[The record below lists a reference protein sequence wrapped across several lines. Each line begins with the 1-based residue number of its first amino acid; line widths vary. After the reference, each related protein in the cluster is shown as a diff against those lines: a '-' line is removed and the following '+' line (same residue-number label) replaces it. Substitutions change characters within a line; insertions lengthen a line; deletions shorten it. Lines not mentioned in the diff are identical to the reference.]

1 MKNCRILSLIAVV
14 LTMSILSSY
23 VFADGGDENDR
34 KNDDPIEETQI
45 DEDLNRQIL
54 EYLENLDESE
64 LDPNRNEDHYEH
76 RSDEE
81 IIEQWEQEERE
92 HPCGIEELPVLDDSN
107 PPDRDTDPTGFYS
120 IGSDLYYTDPVT
132 NVRYCNTTLTYEHI
146 VFTFGSDYKVT
157 SIVPVNAYSS
167 NRRVKILLEA
177 FNWIGTPYAL
187 HSDMPDEFS
196 CGGYV
201 AYVYLKA
208 LGVDIGIGSAVQI
221 KRIDNHTTQ
230 YFNQAVNMVPERIN
244 ESDLLPGDVIY
255 WYSPICQEGIQDC
268 PYMYLDD
275 PRTCGLYEGIHHSAI
290 YIGNGQVAESAYGR
304 GVIVGDIRDMTA
316 SGLYYY
322 CCARYI
328 NEAVTLP
335 CVTALQTRPAGKYK
349 VSLEWTSNRYA
360 DGYLIYSRKNDVYAY
375 CGMTTV
381 KYEVSPQQP
390 QPTQYPNQS
399 PVVVED
405 LARRFVSRFTDAN
418 ALSSGNAYY
427 VFPYVTDYNGT
438 MYPGTVSVMVT
449 GEGICLPVENLGLTP
464 NIGSITL
471 HWDANPEAD
480 GYLIY
485 GYTNA
490 LPYGFIG
497 MTQLL
502 TNPEFTDTSAS
513 AEILNHYWV
522 FAYYVENNQIIPGL
536 PSNEIQGRAN

>member
-1 MKNCRILSLIAVV
+1 MKNRRILSLIAVV

-76 RSDEE
+76 RSDKE

-157 SIVPVNAYSS
+157 SIAPVYAYSS

-187 HSDMPDEFS
+187 YSDMPDEFS

-201 AYVYLKA
+201 AYVYLMA
-208 LGVDIGIGSAVQI
+208 LGVDIGVGSWYQI
-221 KRIDNHTTQ
+221 YCIDQGITSTKN
-230 YFNQAVNMVPERIN
+230 ADVNMEPEEIT
-244 ESDLLPGDVIY
+244 ESELLPGDVIY
-255 WYSPICQEGIQDC
+255 WYNQNCAAGQAC
-268 PYMYLDD
+268 PYLSDH
-275 PRTCGLYEGIHHSAI
+275 PTKCPFSGGIHHSAI

-304 GVIVGDIRDMTA
+304 GVIVGDIRDLTA
-316 SGLYYY
+316 SGLTIYRYV
-322 CCARYI
+322 RYI
-328 NEAVTLP
+328 NEDVTLNAVTNLHAE
-335 CVTALQTRPAGKYK
+335 TAGKHK
-349 VSLEWTSNRYA
+349 VSLEWTSKRYEDA
-360 DGYLIYSRKNDVYAY
+360 YLIYTRKNGVYSY
-375 CGMTTV
+375 LGMTRV

-390 QPTQYPNQS
+390 LPTPYPNQ
-399 PVVVED
+399 PPIFVED
-405 LARRFVSRFTDAN
+405 LARRFVSRYLDDE

-438 MYPGTVSVMVT
+438 MYPGTVSIMVSA
-449 GEGICLPVENLGLTP
+449 EGICTAVPNLTLTEQV
-464 NIGSITL
+464 GSIKL
-471 HWDANPEAD
+471 DWGSSAEAE

-485 GYTNA
+485 GIRGGGT
-490 LPYGFIG
+490 YGYIG
-497 MTQLL
+497 MTSGNTNTTYIDNTASTTLL
-502 TNPEFTDTSAS
+502 NR
-513 AEILNHYWV
+513 YWV
-522 FAYYVENNQIIPGL
+522 FPFFYEGGAVVPGVQ
-536 PSNEIQGRAN
+536 SEEVNGYAH